1 MIDTDK
7 MCQRMKQPCSK
18 RIPLSPKYGGG
29 FAACVWEW
37 DVGVCEW
44 DLEPDPFLAVGS

>member
-1 MIDTDK
+1 MSANETAVL
-7 MCQRMKQPCSK
+7 QTNSPESK
-18 RIPLSPKYGGG
+18 YAGG